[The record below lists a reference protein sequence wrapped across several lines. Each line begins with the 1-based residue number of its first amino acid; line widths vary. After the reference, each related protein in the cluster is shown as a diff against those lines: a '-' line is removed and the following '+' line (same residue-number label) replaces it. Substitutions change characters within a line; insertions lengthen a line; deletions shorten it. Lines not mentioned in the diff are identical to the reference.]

1 MPQGVVVNPE
11 VVDVD
16 QQQGQ
21 RQGLVEAAATG
32 LDSGAGLG
40 GSLTQP
46 LRQEGLHQTSCRTNW
61 RIIAIACCC
70 SGIGSEIMR

>member
-16 QQQGQ
+16 QQKGQ

-46 LRQEGLHQTSCRTNW
+46 LRQEGLHQTDA
-61 RIIAIACCC
+61 AICD
-70 SGIGSEIMR
+70 SRLGGWNS